1 MTRRIVLILSV
12 LLLVLSAAGC
22 DAPQEAARATP
33 TAIPAEAQSAEQ
45 VVVVLTA
52 TPYPTETVEA
62 PAEESAE
69 DPVEEPVAP
78 VEPQPVT
85 FTTTDGLTL
94 HGTLYG
100 GGSKGVVLA
109 HMFPTD
115 QTSWAPFA
123 EKLAEA
129 GYMALTFDFRGYG
142 ESDEGAI
149 ADIPL
154 DTDAALAFLQ
164 EQGAEQVVLV
174 GASMGGTASV
184 NTAAAFPSGV
194 DGLVVIAS
202 PRDFQGMDVTIS
214 ELDNLLMP
222 SLWVAAEN
230 DGAATPTF
238 EMAAGAPGEVEEI
251 RYPGRSEHGTFLFDT
266 EVGPDLEAALLAF
279 IEAALE

>member
-1 MTRRIVLILSV
+1 MTRRIVLSLIV
-12 LLLVLSAAGC
+12 LLLALTITAC
-22 DAPQEAARATP
+22 DALPEAARATP
-33 TAIPAEAQSAEQ
+33 TAIPADAQSAAD

-52 TPYPTETVEA
+52 TPASTEA
-62 PAEESAE
+62 AEEAA
-69 DPVEEPVAP
+69 EEPVTPSA
-78 VEPQPVT
+78 PQPVT

-100 GGSKGVVLA
+100 GGSQGVVLA

-115 QTSWAPFA
+115 QSSWAPFA

-142 ESDEGAI
+142 ESDDGDIAAI
-149 ADIPL
+149 TL

-164 EQGAEQVVLV
+164 AQGAEQIVLV

-184 NTAAAFPSGV
+184 NTAAAFPSDV
-194 DGLVVIAS
+194 DGLIVIAS

-214 ELDNLLMP
+214 ELDNLMMP

-230 DGAATPTF
+230 DGAARSTF

-266 EVGPDLEAALLAF
+266 EIGSELQEALLGF
-279 IEAALE
+279 IAQVFE